1 MSASE
6 ERTLGD
12 PALEAALRMLDDVPP
27 RDPMA
32 AARGRAIFLAQA
44 QAVCANR
51 AREARSPSDRASSDR
66 APSDRA
72 PFDALSNLP
81 LLTPV
86 GERKRVQPGRKIWRL
101 AAAAIGACVLGSAT
115 AVYAAQASYPP
126 DVLYPVKLWSEEARL
141 ALAHDEHERLDLLIQ
156 FSQHRLDEL
165 RSASPHDAW
174 PQAVVQR
181 LDGQMHR
188 ATEIAAML
196 VDLDADTA
204 ATLAQLRLQ
213 ADGARRRVQP
223 SNSPPDSPELPSVL
237 PVVAAPASPT
247 PAPATPASPTAV
259 ALEPGATE
267 EPTRPIPP
275 PSDATPAPTGEPQPS
290 ATPMP
295 IAPATPIA
303 GTPPMRPP
311 PMRTR
316 RPPPPAPLPAI
327 RQTVES
333 IRETAVAS
341 PETPPGAPPG
351 APPDASPEPPPI
363 ARPLPGLHEAVR
375 ETAESIR
382 ATARAAAP
390 HPDDVR
396 ATMQAIRETAMPPA
410 PPEPPNLAPPV
421 PPEHRPR
428 PRP

>member
-6 ERTLGD
+6 EQTLGD

-51 AREARSPSDRASSDR
+51 AREARSSSDR

-81 LLTPV
+81 LLAPV

-156 FSQHRLDEL
+156 FSQRRLDEL

-223 SNSPPDSPELPSVL
+223 SNSPDSPELPSVL

-275 PSDATPAPTGEPQPS
+275 PADATPAPMDEPQPS
-290 ATPMP
+290 
-295 IAPATPIA
+295 ATPIA

-341 PETPPGAPPG
+341 PGAPPN
-351 APPDASPEPPPI
+351 ASPEPPPI
-363 ARPLPGLHEAVR
+363 AGPSPGLHEAVR

-382 ATARAAAP
+382 ATARAAVP

-396 ATMQAIRETAMPPA
+396 ATMQAVRETAMPPT
-410 PPEPPNLAPPV
+410 PPEPPAPPNPAPPV